1 MGLLKSRTPL
11 SARAAF
17 IALSVFTFL
26 FSAQVSLTIY
36 IDSSYLKH
44 AIESTPSLSAMR
56 FWDNPEHAV
65 GTIYTFASLVTL
77 IALLY
82 APYFL
87 RRIGNYRWTFSILLL
102 HIIVLLG
109 LGMFDSGLLIIPLFI
124 LEAAMISILYYNLD
138 VFLERY
144 SKDESTGAIRGFFL
158 MIGSI
163 AWVLPPLFAG
173 QIIDNKGFGL
183 VYLSGAALMLPA
195 LFLMMRYFSDFKDLK
210 YDDAPLIPTR
220 EERARHP
227 DVSRILASNF
237 MMHFFYAWMIIYMPL
252 YLHNHLGYSYSH
264 IGLMLTLALIA
275 FIVFPYPAGWIADNV
290 LGEKE
295 LLVAGFLLMAATTA
309 LIPSF
314 AAAGATLP
322 FWAGLLFLGRAGAST
337 VETMNET
344 YFFKQIDGHHTGL
357 MGYFRRSRPLAFML
371 APLLASL
378 LLEYGVVTIEGL
390 FYLLA
395 IIMIAAL
402 YFPLKLKD
410 TK

>member
-1 MGLLKSRTPL
+1 MDLLKPRTPL
-11 SARAAF
+11 SAKTAF
-17 IALSVFTFL
+17 LALSVFTFL

-44 AIESTPSLSAMR
+44 VIEKTPSLSDIRLWENA
-56 FWDNPEHAV
+56 EHAV

-82 APYFL
+82 TPRFL
-87 RRIGNYRWTFSILLL
+87 RRIGNYRWTITILLL

-124 LEAAMISILYYNLD
+124 LEAAIISVLYYNLD

-144 SKDESTGAIRGFFL
+144 SKDESTGMIRGLFL

-173 QIIDNKGFGL
+173 HIIDEKGFGL
-183 VYLSGAALMLPA
+183 VYVSGAALMIPT
-195 LFLMMRYFSDFKDLK
+195 LFLLMRYFSNFEDLQ

-220 EERARHP
+220 QERERHP
-227 DVSRILASNF
+227 DITRILASNF

-252 YLHNHLGYSYSH
+252 YLHDH
-264 IGLMLTLALIA
+264 IGFSFSNVGLILTTALIA
-275 FIVFPYPAGWIADNV
+275 FIIFPYPAGWLADKI

-295 LLVAGFLLMAATTA
+295 LLVAGFLLMGATTA
-309 LIPSF
+309 FVPLLGAS
-314 AAAGATLP
+314 GATLP
-322 FWAGLLFLGRAGAST
+322 LWAGLLFLGRAGSST
-337 VETMNET
+337 VETMNEA
-344 YFFKQIDGHHTGL
+344 YFFKQIDGHNAGL
-357 MGYFRRSRPLAFML
+357 MGYFRRSRPLAFMS
-371 APLLASL
+371 APLLGSL
-378 LLEYGVVTIEGL
+378 LLKYDVVQIEGL
-390 FYLLA
+390 FYIL
-395 IIMIAAL
+395 AAL
-402 YFPLKLKD
+402 MVASIYFPLRLRD